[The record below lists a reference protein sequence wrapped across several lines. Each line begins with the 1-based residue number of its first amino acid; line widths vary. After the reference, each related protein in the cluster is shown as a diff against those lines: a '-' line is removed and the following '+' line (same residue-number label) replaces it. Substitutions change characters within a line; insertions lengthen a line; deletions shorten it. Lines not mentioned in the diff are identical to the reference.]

1 MLTHTASG
9 YKPTYYQQTR
19 VRTVVMGWLALSRS
33 HQIASA
39 VRGVVESRARQQAV
53 VSTSEIN
60 ADPPGQ
66 PQHERLVGSDLI
78 RFADIIDMT
87 RQTRRSFTKLLGG
100 LPVAA
105 LGPTRAA
112 ASGPDSDTVRL
123 IVDLQQTDRARLPD
137 DLEIVHDLREID
149 LLVIRGSP
157 ELLRQ
162 TDATAFTPDLS
173 VRQHEGFERSLPT
186 ATRTE
191 ETHPKDVSDAD
202 VGPAEEYA
210 ESDLPDHP
218 AEPTRRHRQWSDHA
232 RSLSEEVH
240 DEVTGTGSRIAVV
253 DSGVFDEHPDLAGS
267 VNTSLSRN
275 FTDDGGDFRP
285 QSPRHDHGTHVAGIA
300 AAGNEAD
307 PDGDTGVIGVA
318 PDAEIVALRV
328 FGSNGGAATGDVL
341 AAVVYAAKHGCD
353 AVNLSLGFPSP
364 FVYLDRHGAFL
375 RRVRDLY
382 ARAFEFA
389 RSHGTVPITSA
400 GNDGLDMTD
409 DNVLV
414 LPADA
419 PGTLTVSAT
428 GPIGYLWDDAPTDGI
443 EPEKALEGLREPA
456 ADPAFYTNYGAID
469 VSACGGNMDLEASE
483 SAPAECDLVLSTV
496 APDTGWGYKGGTSM
510 AAPHVAGAIA
520 LVRSQAPEMTVD
532 RVESLLRSTA
542 DDCDQTYHGDGFV
555 NFVRLIDA
563 VEDVDIDTDRNTDTD
578 TDG

>member
-1 MLTHTASG
+1 M
-9 YKPTYYQQTR
+9 
-19 VRTVVMGWLALSRS
+19 
-33 HQIASA
+33 
-39 VRGVVESRARQQAV
+39 
-53 VSTSEIN
+53 
-60 ADPPGQ
+60 
-66 PQHERLVGSDLI
+66 GSDLI
-78 RFADIIDMT
+78 RLADIMDMT
-87 RQTRRSFTKLLGG
+87 RQTRRSFVKLLGS
-100 LPVAA
+100 LPVTA
-105 LGPTRAA
+105 LAPTQAA
-112 ASGPDSDTVRL
+112 ASESDGDATRL
-123 IVDLQQTDRARLPD
+123 IVDLQQTDRAGLSD
-137 DLEIVHDLREID
+137 DLEIVHNLSEID
-149 LLVIRGSP
+149 LLVVRASP
-157 ELLRQ
+157 ELRRQ
-162 TDATAFTPDLS
+162 TGSTAVTPDLS
-173 VRQHEGFERSLPT
+173 VRQHEGLERNLPA

-191 ETHPKDVSDAD
+191 EKHPEDVNDAD

-240 DEVTGTGSRIAVV
+240 DEVTGTGSRVAVV
-253 DSGVFDEHPDLAGS
+253 DSGVFDEHPNMANC
-267 VNTSLSRN
+267 VNTALSRN
-275 FTDDGGDFRP
+275 FTDDRGDFRP
-285 QSPRHDHGTHVAGIA
+285 RSPRHDHGTHVAGIV
-300 AAGNEAD
+300 AAGNGAN
-307 PDGDTGVIGVA
+307 PDDDTGVVGVA

-328 FGSNGGAATGDVL
+328 FGSSGGAATGDVL

-364 FVYLDRHGAFL
+364 FVYLDRYGAFL

-382 ARAFEFA
+382 ARAFQFA
-389 RSHGTVPITSA
+389 RSHGTVPVTSA
-400 GNDGLDMTD
+400 GNDGLDMAD

-428 GPIGYLWDDAPTDGI
+428 GPIGYLWDDAPTDEI
-443 EPEKALEGLREPA
+443 EPEEALEGLQKPA

-469 VSACGGNMDLEASE
+469 VSACGGNMDLGASGT
-483 SAPAECDLVLSTV
+483 APAEYDLVLSTV

-510 AAPHVAGAIA
+510 AAPQVAGAIA

-542 DDCDQTYHGDGFV
+542 DDRDQTYHGDGFV

-563 VEDVDIDTDRNTDTD
+563 AEGVDTDTGRNTDTD